1 MPVFDASAL
10 NDNDEA
16 LAFLR
21 AVLAPPEGNT
31 RLQRQVGG
39 SPLATS
45 DAQHPDRPRS
55 SGIPLILGVAVSIMT
70 AMQ

>member
-21 AVLAPPEGNT
+21 AVLALPEGNT

-45 DAQHPDRPRS
+45 DAQHPNRPQS